1 MFIFYRKA
9 FEEGEHGICE
19 EDLIRS
25 NINIR
30 SNEQYV
36 DIDDC
41 IHDDI
46 TINSEDE
53 ANDQDTVEE
62 DDSSKFWVA
71 HLKLKSSTNSK
82 IC

>member
-9 FEEGEHGICE
+9 FEEGEHEICE

-36 DIDDC
+36 DIDDS

-62 DDSSKFWVA
+62 DDSSKF
-71 HLKLKSSTNSK
+71 
-82 IC
+82 